1 MQMEYNIIFTDDK
14 YLIIGVSTNGDLSIL
29 KINNIE
35 VYQSNST
42 EILLVYNE
50 KKSLLFYDNINKKFI
65 ILQDDNL
72 ELN

>member
-1 MQMEYNIIFTDDK
+1 MEYNIIFTDDK